1 MSKNI
6 QYKKLT
12 DICEIIN
19 GEWGTEINENSKNI
33 ASVIRTTNFLNNGK
47 IDIQNKELVKRE
59 MNKNKIEQKQLKKGD
74 IIIEKSGGS
83 PNQPVGRV
91 VFFNLNSNEIF
102 LCNNFTSI
110 LRVKENINSKYIFY
124 FLRNSYKNNK
134 VLKFQNKTTGIINL
148 KLQDYLNG
156 SCIYLPELRIQNKVV
171 NILDILESILEKNQ
185 NYLIYL
191 KELTKS
197 LFTRMFGD
205 IRTNSF
211 NWKQVK
217 LQDVCSSIVRGPF
230 GSSLK
235 KEFFVKNGYKVYEQ
249 KNAIN
254 QSADLGKY
262 YIDEKKF
269 KELQRFEC
277 KMGDIIM
284 SCSGTVGKLFQLPE
298 NSKRGIINQ
307 ALCKFSLNNK
317 IKSTYFLKYLE
328 KVIGNMELNGS
339 GIKNI
344 SSVSYIKKVDI
355 NLPPIELQNKF
366 AERIGK
372 IEKLKFEIEKSIE
385 ETQKLYNSLISKY
398 FDN

>member
-1 MSKNI
+1 MNKNI

-12 DICEIIN
+12 DICEIIT
-19 GEWGTEINENSKNI
+19 GEWGTEIKENSQNI
-33 ASVIRTTNFLNNGK
+33 VSVIRTTNFLNNGK

-59 MNKNKIEQKQLKKGD
+59 MDKNKIEQKKLKKGD

-91 VFFNLNSNEIF
+91 VFFNLNSNDIF

-110 LRVKENINSKYIFY
+110 LRIKEKINSKYIFY

-185 NYLIYL
+185 NYLNYL

-197 LFTRMFGD
+197 LFTKYSDSKIVKSFYIKDISSELFAGGD
-205 IRTNSF
+205 KPNDYSETTSKEYIYPVYSNGEKKEGLLCFSKTFKVDKEALTISARGTIGFTVIRKACFTP
-211 NWKQVK
+211 V
-217 LQDVCSSIVRGPF
+217 VRLITLIPNKNNNIIYLKYAIEELN
-230 GSSLK
+230 LK
-235 KEFFVKNGYKVYEQ
+235 K
-249 KNAIN
+249 
-254 QSADLGKY
+254 L
-262 YIDEKKF
+262 
-269 KELQRFEC
+269 
-277 KMGDIIM
+277 
-284 SCSGTVGKLFQLPE
+284 
-298 NSKRGIINQ
+298 
-307 ALCKFSLNNK
+307 
-317 IKSTYFLKYLE
+317 
-328 KVIGNMELNGS
+328 GS
-339 GIKNI
+339 GVAQLTIPVFSK
-344 SSVSYIKKVDI
+344 YKL

-366 AERIGK
+366 AERIEK
-372 IEKLKFEIEKSIE
+372 IERLKFEIEKSIE
-385 ETQKLYNSLISKY
+385 ESQKLYNSLISKY

>member
-1 MSKNI
+1 MEYIKEISIEKKSLIGFFKYTNKDRKDAITKPEDEYKEEKLHKIFNYEIDFLKFAEDMDKKIRKN
-6 QYKKLT
+6 L
-12 DICEIIN
+12 DNAEISSIYLNIN
-19 GEWGTEINENSKNI
+19 GMLKYINKYREYSENKNENMEEYY
-33 ASVIRTTNFLNNGK
+33 
-47 IDIQNKELVKRE
+47 QEL
-59 MNKNKIEQKQLKKGD
+59 
-74 IIIEKSGGS
+74 
-83 PNQPVGRV
+83 
-91 VFFNLNSNEIF
+91 
-102 LCNNFTSI
+102 
-110 LRVKENINSKYIFY
+110 
-124 FLRNSYKNNK
+124 
-134 VLKFQNKTTGIINL
+134 
-148 KLQDYLNG
+148 
-156 SCIYLPELRIQNKVV
+156 EL
-171 NILDILESILEKNQ
+171 
-185 NYLIYL
+185 YL
-191 KELTKS
+191 KELKKS

-211 NWKQVK
+211 NWKKVK

-254 QSADLGKY
+254 QSADLGEY

-317 IKSTYFLKYLE
+317 INLTYFLKYLE
-328 KVIGNMELNGS
+328 KVIGNIELNGS

-344 SSVSYIKKVDI
+344 SSISYIKKIDI

-366 AERIGK
+366 AKRVER
-372 IEKLKFEIEKSIE
+372 IEKLSFEIEKSIKE
-385 ETQKLYNSLISKY
+385 AENLYNSLMNKY
-398 FDN
+398 FD